1 MISGIWLAVK
11 MTAFISLAGMLFA
24 WLLHPAEARWV
35 RSRALPLTAGLF
47 LTGMLVPNI
56 WIMYLVIIAVI
67 PMMSRSVGEAAA
79 CYMLVIIGL
88 PRLEH
93 AATIGPIYILPFD
106 KWVMS
111 AIGISI
117 AHLVHRAKKTEV
129 VGSRFDL
136 PFLLFLGLEL
146 LQARGAPNFTSF
158 LRSEAN
164 ALISFAIPYFAVT
177 RAFRKPDDLRLMLL
191 ATCFGFFVLS
201 TMAVYESRTGFL
213 LYDFIAQRLGSTE
226 STLGYLHVRSGMLR
240 AHATFGDAT
249 ALGTAIAG
257 AFLATM
263 VLRSSFRTRACYFV
277 ALLALFGGLYATNS
291 RGPILALALGVVC
304 FDVYNRR
311 YGQAFLKAGTLGGA
325 YLLALT
331 IAQFSVRFADRLG
344 DGSTSGDTITYRHLL
359 ITRGLE
365 EIRKHPLAGISPNK
379 LNIVLAD
386 LRQGEG
392 IIDFVN
398 GYIYY
403 GLTAGVLGAAAL
415 LLCFLLPVSRVMTLR
430 RKMSWDPQL
439 LKMGA
444 LTFSLGIMTML
455 SCGTAGFGGRT
466 AIIFF
471 ILSSTG
477 LIAGAIRRPR
487 PGPPD
492 MNNVEMDGQAPHHGA
507 PNLAVYGTVV

>member
-24 WLLHPAEARWV
+24 WLLRPSEARWV

-67 PMMSRSVGEAAA
+67 PMMSRSIGEAAA

-158 LRSEAN
+158 LRSEVN

-177 RAFRKPDDLRLMLL
+177 RAVRKPEDLRLMLL

-201 TMAVYESRTGFL
+201 IMAIYESRTGFL
-213 LYDFIAQRLGSTE
+213 VYDFIAQRLGSTE

-249 ALGTAIAG
+249 ALGSVIASV
-257 AFLATM
+257 FLTMM
-263 VLRSSFRTRACYFV
+263 VLRGTFRTRNCYFV
-277 ALLALFGGLYATNS
+277 ALLVLLAGLYATNS
-291 RGPILALALGVVC
+291 RGPLVGLALGVIC
-304 FDVYNRR
+304 FDIYSRR
-311 YGQAFLKAGTLGGA
+311 YGRAFLKAGSLGGL

-331 IAQFSVRFADRLG
+331 AAQFSARFADRLG
-344 DGSTSGDTITYRHLL
+344 NGSTSGDTITYRHLL

-379 LNIVLAD
+379 ISIVLAD
-386 LRQGEG
+386 LRQGDG
-392 IIDFVN
+392 VIDIVN

-403 GLTAGVLGAAAL
+403 ALTAGVLGAVAL
-415 LLCFLLPVSRVMTLR
+415 LLCFLLPVSRIMKLR
-430 RKMSWDPQL
+430 KRMSWDPQL
-439 LKMGA
+439 LRIGA

-455 SCGTAGFGGRT
+455 TCGTSGF
-466 AIIFF
+466 
-471 ILSSTG
+471 
-477 LIAGAIRRPR
+477 GAIRRPR
-487 PGPPD
+487 LAASDPVD
-492 MNNVEMDGQAPHHGA
+492 VEVDGLAP
-507 PNLAVYGTVV
+507 LSGTPHLQPAAR